1 MRFCVRTAHKV
12 EMLEAT
18 QHFEEVAVR
27 FNNAVLVGLGL
38 TAFLLGLFIWL
49 GGLGLKKTLLA
60 LVGAVAG
67 GVCGSLASGR
77 NLVLTIIAA
86 ATAAAIAVI
95 FERVFITILAA
106 ALVAG
111 FAIIAL
117 TRPYP
122 AKTERA
128 APINR
133 YEIQNH
139 AGPYTARQTVQI
151 LSTYLHDIATDI
163 KSACLQIPLYNWLIV
178 AALAAVPIALAF
190 FSSPLT
196 SAFCC
201 AALGTISV
209 FAGMILL
216 LLYKGS
222 APLGSICHRV
232 PFYTL
237 VFLVMIAFGT
247 AEQLV
252 LCQHNSKKQ
261 AAKKQTTKPKQQRE
275 LTKKLN
281 WRRS

>member
-1 MRFCVRTAHKV
+1 MRFCVRTVYRV

-27 FNNAVLVGLGL
+27 FNNAVLVSLGL

-67 GVCGSLASGR
+67 GVCAFLASGH
-77 NLVLTIIAA
+77 NLVPTIIAA
-86 ATAAAIAVI
+86 AAAAAIAVI

-111 FAIIAL
+111 FAIIGL
-117 TRPYP
+117 TRAYP
-122 AKTERA
+122 AKAERA

-133 YEIQNH
+133 YEIQNQ
-139 AGPYTARQTVQI
+139 AEPYTARQTVRI
-151 LSTYLHDIATDI
+151 LGAYLHDIATDI
-163 KSACLQIPLYNWLIV
+163 KSACLQMPAFNRLIV
-178 AALAAVPIALAF
+178 AALVAVPIALAF
-190 FSSPLT
+190 FFSPLT

-201 AALGTISV
+201 AALGTISI

-222 APLGSICHRV
+222 APLGSIYHRV
-232 PFYTL
+232 PFYTV
-237 VFLVMIAFGT
+237 VFLAMTAFGT

-252 LCQHNSKKQ
+252 FCQRTNKKQ
-261 AAKKQTTKPKQQRE
+261 AAKKQTAKPKQEHE

-281 WRRS
+281 WRIS